1 MGILL
6 AAAAVA
12 LLAVSDGR
20 AYAGETAAA
29 AGPTT
34 SSDPASPNSILKGSA
49 EASWPQWRG
58 PTRDGVVHGG
68 PKLLDA
74 WPKEGPKLLWK
85 SGPIPATGNCYAFNG
100 GSGCVAVSDG
110 RAFVYVNTLSVVKL
124 VDTKDLNDLGWEEGV
139 PDDLGKKLDKEWE
152 ANRDKWRKLKPEEWD
167 AYVKDYMAKLDP
179 DLVKK
184 LGSFIQKRM
193 NQMKRGN
200 PVYNSSTEVQ
210 WTPWDSLTK
219 LAAIRGKKFTSHD
232 ELNRMLDDGLHMGHG
247 GPLMGAGGML
257 KVRCF
262 SYMDT
267 VICLDAATG
276 KEIWRKDFPGESGA
290 GHRWTGGWA
299 ASSTPTICD
308 EKCYVTGSAGTYCL
322 SAKDGAVLWQ
332 AKTRDTSSSP
342 LVANGAVFF
351 VDGGDSADSA
361 LAAYDSKNGKLLW
374 RQPKVRSTLTSP
386 VAWTCAGK
394 DYLIV
399 DGTGGPFCV
408 NPEDGT
414 IVGKNGKLG
423 GDMQFSTPA
432 ISGDVVVLLAGS
444 GGLRAYGL
452 TPEKLDL
459 MWKMDKGDR
468 AGSVVIHQGYVYTG
482 GQAYNGGPACVD
494 IKTGELKWKA
504 REGEECSSPVV
515 ADGKIFFELSREG
528 HVAMFKAT
536 PEKYEELGRFNPH
549 MADCSSPAIAGGKM
563 FLRLQ
568 DCVACYDLTA
578 SGN

>member
-1 MGILL
+1 MPHRNRRMMWTGVLL
-6 AAAAVA
+6 GAAG
-12 LLAVSDGR
+12 LLVISGGR
-20 AYAGETAAA
+20 ALADEAASVA
-29 AGPTT
+29 AGPPT
-34 SSDPASPNSILKGSA
+34 SAD
-49 EASWPQWRG
+49 WPQWRG
-58 PTRDGVVHGG
+58 PTRDGIAGPG
-68 PKLLDA
+68 PKLANA
-74 WPKEGPKLLWK
+74 WPKDGPKLLWK

-100 GSGCVAVSDG
+100 GSGSVAVSGG
-110 RAFVYVNTLSVVKL
+110 RAFVFVNTLSVVKL
-124 VDTKDLNDLGWEEGV
+124 VDTKDLNDLGWEEGI

-167 AYVKDYMAKLDP
+167 AYLKDYLATLDP
-179 DLVKK
+179 ETVKK
-184 LGSFIQKRM
+184 FGSFITKRM

-200 PVYNSSTEVQ
+200 PVYNSGAEVQ
-210 WTPWDSLTK
+210 WTPWDSLMK

-232 ELNRMLDDGLHMGHG
+232 ELNRLLDDGLHMGHG

-262 SYMDT
+262 SYMDA

-299 ASSTPTICD
+299 ASSTPAICD
-308 EKCYVTGSAGTYCL
+308 DKCYVTGSAGTYCL
-322 SAKDGAVLWQ
+322 SVKDGGLIWQ

-342 LVANGAVFF
+342 LVANGTVFF

-361 LAAYDSKNGKLLW
+361 LVAYDANNGKLLW
-374 RQPKVRSTLTSP
+374 RQPKVRATLTSP
-386 VAWTCAGK
+386 VAWTCGGK

-399 DGTGGPFCV
+399 DGVGGPFCV
-408 NPEDGT
+408 DPETGA
-414 IVGKNGKLG
+414 IVGQNGKLG

-432 ISGDVVVLLAGS
+432 INGDVMVLLAGG
-444 GGLRAYGL
+444 GGLRAYRL
-452 TPEKLDL
+452 VPEKLDVI
-459 MWKMDKGDR
+459 WKADKNGDR
-468 AGSVVIHQGYVYTG
+468 GGSVAIYQDHVYTG
-482 GQAYNGGPACVD
+482 GQAFNGGPACVD
-494 IKTGELKWKA
+494 IKTGEMKWKA

-515 ADGKIFFELSREG
+515 ADGKVFFQLSREG

-549 MADCSSPAIAGGKM
+549 MADCSSPAIAGGKL